1 MLRLAVHPVRFL
13 LLVLALVLLA
23 GPALAE
29 PRFDDPPE
37 HSADGGFTLHWEAPG
52 AVVLERASG
61 PDFGDARVIYEGG
74 DASRVISGLPDGE
87 YRFRL
92 RAADAD
98 EDAWSDRI
106 TVVVEHHSLARAF
119 GFFAVGAAVFL
130 VLIFALLRGRPRG

>member
-1 MLRLAVHPVRFL
+1 MLRLAVRPVRFL

-61 PDFGDARVIYEGG
+61 PDFDDARVIYEGG
-74 DASRVISGLPDGE
+74 DTSSVISGLPDGE

-92 RAADAD
+92 RVADA
-98 EDAWSDRI
+98 DAWSDRI
-106 TVVVEHHSLARAF
+106 TVEVEHHSLARAF

>member
-1 MLRLAVHPVRFL
+1 MLRLAASFGRLPVL
-13 LLVLALVLLA
+13 ALALVLLA
-23 GPALAE
+23 APALAE

-61 PDFGDARVIYEGG
+61 PDFDDAGVIYEGG
-74 DASRVISGLPDGE
+74 DTSRVISGLPDGE

-106 TVVVEHHSLARAF
+106 TVVVEHHGLARAF
-119 GFFAVGAAVFL
+119 GFFAVGGAVFL
-130 VLIFALLRGRPRG
+130 VLIVVLLRGRPRG